1 MVLGDFIVCG
11 RRNVL
16 GVLEGALMETHDW
29 SRHPLLRELGG
40 LGREVETFLGL
51 VAAEIRT
58 LVLLRF
64 LAQIFALDEG
74 IVDLCRAG
82 SRLDLCNER
91 AHVLVTYR
99 RCRLSL
105 DLSFI
110 CVEGAFWKSVG
121 DAEDVFFI
129 YW

>member
-16 GVLEGALMETHDW
+16 GVLEGALVETYDW
-29 SRHPLLRELGG
+29 TSHPLLREFGRF
-40 LGREVETFLGL
+40 GREVETFLGL
-51 VAAEIRT
+51 VAAEVRP

-82 SRLDLCNER
+82 PRLNLCNER

-105 DLSFI
+105 NLGFI
-110 CVEGAFWKSVG
+110 CVE
-121 DAEDVFFI
+121 
-129 YW
+129 